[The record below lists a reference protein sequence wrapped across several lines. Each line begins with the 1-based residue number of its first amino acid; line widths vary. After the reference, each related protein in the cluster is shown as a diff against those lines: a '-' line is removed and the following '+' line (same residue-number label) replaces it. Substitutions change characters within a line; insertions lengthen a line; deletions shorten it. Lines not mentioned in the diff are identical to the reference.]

1 MLRFDGIEPAT
12 RSGFYNYDYDFG
24 VSVLVP
30 IITSLMQDESF
41 ATAVAHLG
49 QEASIAILHIQG
61 LRETIAGGGDP
72 NEATPEQI
80 AQQINERKSNYRLL
94 MLDEEGRENFR
105 REAVA
110 FAGLAEIMDQFPL
123 RVAAARRIPDTKF
136 LGRPPKGM
144 NATGVSDDKNYQTL
158 LETVRKRKMRQAM
171 RVWTEVLARHVGMR
185 EAPKFEWPPLFEDT
199 PKEIAETA
207 KLKAEAVDIAIKAY
221 VIDEDE
227 ARVALDG
234 DELFGE
240 LPGSAPEAPEP
251 GEEEAMIAKAK
262 ASATPAPSSNG
273 NGRHAAV

>member
-1 MLRFDGIEPAT
+1 MVVIASKEDDLSEPLDVRRIREGDVTALHYFDRYDLSVTYRDHDFGSQTFRKPVYYEVHPSYSGPSNRVHHTRVLRFDGIEPAT

-94 MLDEEGRENFR
+94 MLDEEG
-105 REAVA
+105 AKTS
-110 FAGLAEIMDQFPL
+110 
-123 RVAAARRIPDTKF
+123 AARRWRSLDWQRLHGPVPVACGGRAAHTDTKF

-144 NATGVSDDKNYQTL
+144 NATGVSPMTRTIRRCL
-158 LETVRKRKMRQAM
+158 RRC
-171 RVWTEVLARHVGMR
+171 
-185 EAPKFEWPPLFEDT
+185 
-199 PKEIAETA
+199 
-207 KLKAEAVDIAIKAY
+207 
-221 VIDEDE
+221 
-227 ARVALDG
+227 
-234 DELFGE
+234 
-240 LPGSAPEAPEP
+240 
-251 GEEEAMIAKAK
+251 
-262 ASATPAPSSNG
+262 ASARCAKPCAS
-273 NGRHAAV
+273 GRRF